1 MQVQL
6 PIFILS
12 LLVHAG
18 IFLTSAKSDRRLR
31 FMAGL
36 AILFNTWPAW
46 YAGLVIEASPE
57 VAWQWLGKALSLA
70 PYYLPLLS
78 FLVYFRTGENRQG

>member
-6 PIFILS
+6 PIFLLS

-18 IFLTSAKSDRRLR
+18 IFLTSPAADRRLR
-31 FMAGL
+31 LMAGL
-36 AILFNTWPAW
+36 AIAFSSWPAW
-46 YAGLVIEASPE
+46 YGGMLMTLYPDAASP
-57 VAWQWLGKALSLA
+57 WLGSLLSRA

-78 FLVYFRTGENRQG
+78 FLVYLRRSRP

>member
-18 IFLTSAKSDRRLR
+18 IFLTSDRNDRRPR
-31 FMAGL
+31 FLAGL

-46 YAGLVIEASPE
+46 YAGFVMATSADMVYL
-57 VAWQWLGKALSLA
+57 WLGMALFRA
-70 PYYLPLLS
+70 PYYLPFLS
-78 FLVYFRTGENRQG
+78 FLVYWRSGKPR